1 MVNTFKVRR
10 DLIIDGLNS
19 IDHIICD
26 IPKGA
31 FYVFPDISYYL
42 NKSYKNKI
50 IKSAYDLSMILLEEE
65 YIVTV
70 SGESFGA
77 PNNIRFSYATSEEN
91 IRQLINR
98 LKSIFHL
105 IK

>member
-1 MVNTFKVRR
+1 M
-10 DLIIDGLNS
+10 I
-19 IDHIICD
+19 
-26 IPKGA
+26 
-31 FYVFPDISYYL
+31 
-42 NKSYKNKI
+42 YKNKI

-70 SGESFGA
+70 SGESFGT